1 MRVRWSYC
9 LAGVSVV
16 ALSTVIGLE
25 VGIATART
33 SSVST
38 TIDRTL
44 KGDRLDPASGPDMRP
59 SMAPAGQPKLPYGC
73 ESSVSTIRLAPV
85 VGRCLAAA
93 PADSLPALSWG

>member
-9 LAGVSVV
+9 VAGIGVM

-25 VGIATART
+25 VEIATARAG
-33 SSVST
+33 SVST

-44 KGDRLDPASGPDMRP
+44 KGDRLDPASLPNVRP
-59 SMAPAGQPKLPYGC
+59 TMAPAGQLPYGC
-73 ESSVSTIRLAPV
+73 ESSVSTIHLSPV

-93 PADSLPALSWG
+93 PAGTPAQG